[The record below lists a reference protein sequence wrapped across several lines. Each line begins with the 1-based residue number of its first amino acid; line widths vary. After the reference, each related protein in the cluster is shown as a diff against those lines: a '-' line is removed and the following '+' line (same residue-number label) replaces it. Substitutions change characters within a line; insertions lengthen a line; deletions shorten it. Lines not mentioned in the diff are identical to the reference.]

1 MNIDTDWPVSA
12 RDLALREPRHARTIL
27 AGLALSLL
35 GISAAVVLFGRNAPT
50 VVAEGRSREAETYP
64 LAFLG
69 LSTLTF
75 VVVFAVFLI
84 ARRYITVHQRKER
97 ELESAR
103 VCAEAA
109 DSQKAALL
117 AWATREIRGP
127 MTTILGQCD
136 ASNCGESARE
146 IIRGNAIK
154 IVEVLDA
161 MLGSDSPGGAV
172 LSHCTPASESDAR
185 PPAIKGRVL
194 LADDSSDN
202 RTVIEHYLREA
213 GVEVTTVGDGNAAY
227 LAAIRTAAR
236 REPFDLILMD
246 MRMPHPD
253 GCTTTQL
260 LRDSKYTGPIVA
272 LTANATERD
281 RMRCYTS
288 GHNGFLTKPINPN
301 MFAKMLVKYLGQNQP
316 ISETTRL
323 VSPSLANPKFIAL
336 RDAFCRELPSR
347 IEAIDNAIA
356 AADISGA
363 LELAHQLK
371 GSSGC
376 YGLMAIHEAARDF
389 EAAANLPQ
397 NAQSIEKA
405 AAALRDLCTGKL
417 SSQAA

>member
-35 GISAAVVLFGRNAPT
+35 GISGAVVLFGRNSHT
-50 VVAEGRSREAETYP
+50 VVAEGRSRDAETYP

-75 VVVFAVFLI
+75 VVVLAVFVI
-84 ARRYITVHQRKER
+84 ARRYITAHQRKER
-97 ELESAR
+97 ALESAR
-103 VCAEAA
+103 VRAEAA

-127 MTTILGQCD
+127 LTTILGQCD
-136 ASNCGESARE
+136 AASCGEAAGA

-154 IVEVLDA
+154 IVEVLEA
-161 MLGSDSPGGAV
+161 MLGSDSPEGAA
-172 LSHCTPASESDAR
+172 LSHCAPVSKSDAR
-185 PPAIKGRVL
+185 PAIKGRVL

-202 RTVIEHYLREA
+202 RTVVAHYLREA
-213 GVEVTTVGDGNAAY
+213 GVEVTTVGDGSAAY
-227 LAAIRTAAR
+227 FEAMCAAAC

-253 GCTTTQL
+253 GCMTTQL
-260 LRDSKYTGPIVA
+260 LRDSRYVGPIVA

-288 GHNGFLTKPINPN
+288 GHNGFLTKPIDPHT
-301 MFAKMLVKYLGQNQP
+301 FADMLVKYLGQKQP
-316 ISETTRL
+316 ISETIRIDAA
-323 VSPSLANPKFIAL
+323 SLANPKFITL
-336 RDAFCRELPSR
+336 RDAFCSELPSR
-347 IEAIDNAIA
+347 VEAIDKAIA
-356 AADISGA
+356 AGDISGA

-376 YGLMAIHEAARDF
+376 YGLTAVYQAARNLEAAVD
-389 EAAANLPQ
+389 LPQ
-397 NAQSIEKA
+397 DAQSIETA
-405 AAALRDLCTGKL
+405 VAALRDLCTREL